1 VAVPAESQQVTG
13 EDPIMFR
20 RKTEASRR
28 HVILH
33 YHFFKNAGST
43 VESILKNNFRN
54 RFARLDSDDF
64 NSTVPNDALL
74 DFLTTHPE
82 VVAVSSHHLRPPK
95 PVDVRFIFHDM
106 LFLRHPVA
114 RLWSVYEFYRRT
126 DLETD
131 DPLATA
137 ARTRDAQEFFQLL
150 TEEYPHHVNNAQVN
164 LLANAGEKLPTE
176 SDLAVA
182 ADVISQ
188 ATVLGLAELFDEST
202 VSAEN
207 SLGRAFEGLD
217 FSHVRQ
223 NVSDGRPMSLDDQLA
238 RFRKH
243 CGTEIFD
250 RVIKLNQLDLALVQ
264 MAQEEVS
271 RRFRLVSDYGRRLKT
286 LRSKCAARETAAT
299 RIIIASNH
307 PASFALYAS
316 PDSA

>member
-1 VAVPAESQQVTG
+1 MAVPVQSQQVTG
-13 EDPIMFR
+13 EEPIMFR

-43 VESILKNNFRN
+43 VESILENNFRN
-54 RFARLDSDDF
+54 RFARLDSDDY
-64 NSTVPNDALL
+64 NSTLPNEALL
-74 DFLTTHPE
+74 DFLTTRPE

-95 PVDVRFIFHDM
+95 PLDDSFIFHDI

-114 RLWSVYEFYRRT
+114 RVWSLYDFYRRT
-126 DLETD
+126 DVET
-131 DPLATA
+131 DPLAA
-137 ARTRDAQEFFQLL
+137 AAKTRDVQEFFQLL
-150 TEEYPHHVNNAQVN
+150 TDEYPHHVNNAQVS

-207 SLGRAFEGLD
+207 SLARAFKRVD
-217 FSHVRQ
+217 FSYVRQ
-223 NVSDGRPMSLDDQLA
+223 NVSDGRPTSLDDQLA

-250 RVIKLNQLDLALVQ
+250 RIIKLNQLDLALVQ
-264 MAQEEVS
+264 MAREEVS
-271 RRFRLVSDYGRRLKT
+271 RRFRLVPDHERRLKT
-286 LRSKCAARETAAT
+286 LRSKCAARETTAA

-307 PASFALYAS
+307 PVSLALYAG
-316 PDSA
+316 PDSV

>member
-1 VAVPAESQQVTG
+1 MLVQSQQVTRKH
-13 EDPIMFR
+13 PFMFW

-43 VESILKNNFRN
+43 VESILENNFRN
-54 RFARLDSDDF
+54 RFARLDSTDY
-64 NSTVPNDALL
+64 NSTLPNDALL
-74 DFLTTHPE
+74 DFLTTRPE

-95 PVDVRFIFHDM
+95 PVDDSFIFHDV

-114 RLWSVYEFYRRT
+114 RLWSIYEFYRRT

-131 DPLATA
+131 PLAA
-137 ARTRDAQEFFQLL
+137 AAKTRDAQGFFQLL
-150 TEEYPHHVNNAQVN
+150 TEEYLHHVNNAQVS

-207 SLGRAFEGLD
+207 SLARAFKRLD
-217 FSHVRQ
+217 FSYVRQ
-223 NVSDGRPMSLDDQLA
+223 NVSDGRLMSLDDQLA

-243 CGTEIFD
+243 CGTQIFD
-250 RVIKLNQLDLALVQ
+250 RIIKLNQLDLALVQ

-271 RRFRLVSDYGRRLKT
+271 RRFRLVPNHGRRLKA
-286 LRSKCAARETAAT
+286 LRSKCAARQTAAA
-299 RIIIASNH
+299 RIIIAANH
-307 PASFALYAS
+307 PSSFALSAGI
-316 PDSA
+316 DSA

>member
-1 VAVPAESQQVTG
+1 
-13 EDPIMFR
+13 MFR

-28 HVILH
+28 DVILH

-43 VESILKNNFRN
+43 VESILENNFRN
-54 RFARLDSDDF
+54 RFARLDSDDY
-64 NSTVPNDALL
+64 NATLPNDALL
-74 DFLTTHPE
+74 DFLTTRPE

-95 PVDVRFIFHDM
+95 PLDDGFIFHDI

-114 RLWSVYEFYRRT
+114 RLWSLYDFYRRT
-126 DLETD
+126 DLGT
-131 DPLATA
+131 DPLAA
-137 ARTRDAQEFFQLL
+137 AAKTRDAQEFFQLL
-150 TEEYPHHVNNAQVN
+150 TEEYPHHVNNAQVS
-164 LLANAGEKLPTE
+164 LLANAGEKLPTD

-188 ATVLGLAELFDEST
+188 ATVLGLAELFDESA

-207 SLGRAFEGLD
+207 SLARAFPGVD
-217 FSHVRQ
+217 FSYVRQ
-223 NVSDGRPMSLDDQLA
+223 NVSDGRPTILDDQLA
-238 RFRKH
+238 RLRKH

-250 RVIKLNQLDLALVQ
+250 RIIKLNQLDLALVQ

-271 RRFRLVSDYGRRLKT
+271 RRFRLVPDQERRLKT
-286 LRSKCAARETAAT
+286 LRSKCAARETAAA

-307 PASFALYAS
+307 PASLALYAG